1 MLRITNK
8 VSNLFSLVS
17 QKISAR
23 LEYISKLKVVSLK
36 PQTSSIGNVL
46 LCYETGANVYDFGV
60 ILKDCSIEN
69 IKAAI
74 QFVSNRPTEE
84 LKAMSRKAWEYA
96 RNNHTKECFAYSYR
110 NAVLDIIK
118 NRGTKELST
127 NVDKQLASA
136 IAG

>member
-1 MLRITNK
+1 M
-8 VSNLFSLVS
+8 
-17 QKISAR
+17 
-23 LEYISKLKVVSLK
+23 
-36 PQTSSIGNVL
+36 
-46 LCYETGANVYDFGV
+46 YDFGV
-60 ILKDCSIEN
+60 ILKDCSIQN
-69 IKAAI
+69 IQAAI

-84 LKAMSRKAWEYA
+84 LKTMSRKAWEYA

-118 NRGTKELST
+118 NRSTKELTT